1 MTTSIVKALRII
13 KACVFA
19 LIASTLLMCVSGC
32 GEEAARIPK
41 PRAYPR
47 VDFPM
52 RNLVQFQQEDCPLT
66 FQYPDY
72 MQVIRRENFFDE
84 KPAHP
89 CWFDL
94 DAPSLGAKIH
104 CSYSAIESV
113 KSFDG
118 LVTDAFKMADRIN
131 QRANYMD
138 EIRLKNAQGL
148 SGLLMEF
155 SGSAASPLHFY
166 MTDSTSH
173 FLKASLYFQTKVIPD
188 SLAPITE
195 FLKADIA
202 GIINS
207 MQFE

>member
-1 MTTSIVKALRII
+1 MINPILMKSLHVKASVCIVAMWVL
-13 KACVFA
+13 
-19 LIASTLLMCVSGC
+19 LIFIAGC

-47 VDFPM
+47 VEFPT
-52 RNLVQFQQEDCPLT
+52 RNIVQFQQADCPLT
-66 FQYPDY
+66 FHYPDY

-94 DAPSLGAKIH
+94 DVPSLGAKIH
-104 CSYSAIESV
+104 CSYSAIESS
-113 KSFDG
+113 KGFDA
-118 LVTDAFKMADRIN
+118 LVTDAFKMSDRIN

-207 MQFE
+207 MQFQ